1 MRFFANPDRRSIK
14 TTMRVGKIQ
23 SHFAARF
30 EGASDH
36 AVSEAFYLGDP
47 EGNGIEVYA
56 DRPRA
61 DWRGDHD
68 GVDMTTGAMGERDSC
83 ATRKPRR

>member
-1 MRFFANPDRRSIK
+1 
-14 TTMRVGKIQ
+14 
-23 SHFAARF
+23 
-30 EGASDH
+30 
-36 AVSEAFYLGDP
+36 VSEAFYLGDP

-61 DWRGDHD
+61 DWRRDHE
-68 GVDMTTGAMGERDSC
+68 GVDMTTGPMGERDSC